1 MRVCALFP
9 CLLALAPAALAQSTD
24 PAAQGP
30 HLVRRVDLPVRHA
43 DGSTST
49 LRVLLPTAA
58 DRERPTILLVHG
70 LWVGPGLYDSS
81 AEQIASRGYA
91 VALFDQFSRASTDLA
106 GWVAAA
112 RGSIDA
118 LARAAADPGSD
129 LFGEL
134 DMDRLGAMGHSYGGM
149 TAIGLAA
156 TDPRVKAA
164 VAWAPGAARRELLLQ
179 YAATMPDVPTLVVT
193 GRFDPIAIPGT
204 FGRPAY
210 DAIPHRRK
218 LYVQVAMAN
227 HATFS
232 DMLSLT
238 GGAPRQAARRYA
250 NAWFDRWLVG
260 AADPAGYTDGRYA
273 ANDPALSDVDAPGP
287 LPSRGTVTAE
297 SLNVRTGPGTSHAV
311 VGTLARGAE
320 VSILDR
326 RGSWY
331 RVTWSGAQPG
341 ELWVHAAYVRS

>member
-1 MRVCALFP
+1 MRASVPF
-9 CLLALAPAALAQSTD
+9 LLSLLAPAALAQSD
-24 PAAQGP
+24 PAARGP
-30 HLVRRVDLPVRHA
+30 HLVRRVDVAVPHR

-49 LRVLLPTAA
+49 LRVLLPVGAE
-58 DRERPTILLVHG
+58 RERPTILLVHG
-70 LWVGPGLYDSS
+70 LWVGPGLYDAT
-81 AEQIASRGYA
+81 AEQLASRGYA
-91 VALFDQFSRASTDLA
+91 VALFDQFSRASTDLP

-112 RGSIDA
+112 KGSIDA
-118 LARAAADPGSD
+118 LARAAVDPGSD

-134 DMDRLGAMGHSYGGM
+134 DMDKVGAMGHSFGGM

-164 VAWAPGAARRELLLQ
+164 VAWAPGATQREQLLR
-179 YAATMPDVPTLVVT
+179 YAATMPDVPTLVMT
-193 GRFDPIAIPGT
+193 GRFDAIAIPGT

-218 LYVQVAMAN
+218 LYLQVGMAR
-227 HATFS
+227 HGTFC
-232 DMLSLT
+232 DMPSLT

-260 AADPAGYTDGRYA
+260 ADDPAGYTTGRFA
-273 ANDPALSDVDAPGP
+273 ANDGSLSDVDAPGP
-287 LPSRGTVTAE
+287 LPSSGTVTTDD
-297 SLNVRTGPGTSHAV
+297 LNVRLGPGMSHQV
-311 VGTLARGAE
+311 VTTLDAGAQ

-331 RVTWSGAQPG
+331 RVTWSGAPAG
-341 ELWVHAAYVRS
+341 ELWVHAGYVRT